1 MVSSIVT
8 GTSSANPLGVDGRY
22 PRASTGAAQQRD
34 GAAVSN
40 DRVQVSDAAAWAAS
54 RDSVANGLSQLDLAM
69 AAGRDAQTML
79 MSAQSASSQSDLDAL
94 LQNYQSDAA
103 SAAAGGAVLVGGG
116 DISVQAE
123 PGAPP
128 LTVAGANLELGASD
142 SLIQLGSGQ
151 IGDPALQQNV
161 QTSLDQVQAMM
172 QRYSDAARGLEAHQG
187 FLGAVDQT
195 GAAVSN
201 DLDADGARLLALQVR
216 QGLQGAG
223 AIANVEPQAV
233 LSLFRA

>member
-8 GTSSANPLGVDGRY
+8 GTTSANPLGVDGRY
-22 PRASTGAAQQRD
+22 PRAATGAAQSRD

-69 AAGRDAQTML
+69 AAGREAQTML
-79 MSAQSASSQSDLDAL
+79 MSAQSATSQDDLDAL
-94 LQNYQSDAA
+94 MQNYQSDTA
-103 SAAAGGAVLVGGG
+103 SAVAGGAVLVGGN

-128 LTVAGANLELGASD
+128 LTVAGANLELGADD
-142 SLIQLGSGQ
+142 SVIQLGSAQ
-151 IGDPALQQNV
+151 VGDPALQQNV

-187 FLGAVDQT
+187 FLGAVDQS